1 MIIQFNTDNHVKGSE
16 TKAGAFTEQIKKELN
31 RFSAHL
37 TRIEVHLS
45 DEDGAA
51 SGPNTKRCKLEA
63 RLEGKKPIAVSEDAS
78 SEGQALTGA
87 INKLKSALDTVV
99 GKSREH

>member
-16 TKAGAFTEQIKKELN
+16 TKAEAFTEQIRKELN
-31 RFSAHL
+31 RFSAQL
-37 TRIEVHLS
+37 SRIEVHLS
-45 DEDGAA
+45 DEDGTA
-51 SGPNTKRCKLEA
+51 SGANTKRCKLEA
-63 RLEGKKPIAVSEDAS
+63 RLEGRKPIAVSEDAG